1 MATKS
6 NMADDFP
13 YKRLCGDMLADI
25 GRRFIALSH
34 WRPTFRKM
42 NYRINNA
49 PELQI
54 KNLRFCFAGQCDPTI
69 MTLKA
74 SDYEDYNLI
83 SDYFIEQY
91 RIRAIRGDDPKKES
105 VYDYWRAHRAEL
117 LETCSNGSK
126 AEKLHCAREL
136 IYKYKMEVGTFRPT
150 IAAGLVWMVRNL
162 FGTPCNYVLDPC
174 AGWGDRLIGIMAS
187 NVRGSVH
194 VDPNP
199 DLGAEYARI
208 EQWARKTASRND
220 QEAAGSSGPPLDL
233 TDYRREYF
241 ASPFEDI
248 PRDDLLQALLRVRGT
263 TGEGV
268 KRAPRQSSNGP
279 NGPNGPNGSNGPNG
293 PNGTN
298 GSPSF
303 IARDDGFDLTIIA
316 PPYFDLEIYVP
327 NDVTGTQSITR
338 FKTWEEWYEKFLIA
352 SLAKCAS
359 VLRVGGILALIINEP
374 PDRSSPRFLARL
386 GGDVIRAARSYHTS
400 GQDLRQIQMRYL
412 GVISYAEFNEQKH
425 HIRSP
430 QPIWLWMRERQ

>member
-1 MATKS
+1 MAAQS
-6 NMADDFP
+6 NMEDDFP
-13 YKRLCGDMLADI
+13 YKRLYGDMLADI
-25 GRRFIALSH
+25 SRRFIALSH
-34 WRPTFRKM
+34 WRPTFRKI

-54 KNLRFCFAGQCDPTI
+54 KNLRFCFAGHCDPTI
-69 MTLKA
+69 MTLRA

-83 SDYFIEQY
+83 SDYFIEQH

-117 LETCSNGSK
+117 LKMCSSRDSK
-126 AEKLHCAREL
+126 EEKLHCAREL

-162 FGTPCNYVLDPC
+162 FGAPCNYVLDPC
-174 AGWGDRLIGIMAS
+174 AGWGDRLIGIMAAG
-187 NVRGSVH
+187 VRGSVH

-208 EQWARKTASRND
+208 EQWARETASRNVAKD
-220 QEAAGSSGPPLDL
+220 QETAGSSGTLNL

-248 PRDDLLQALLRVRGT
+248 PREDLLQALLRVRGP

-268 KRAPRQSSNGP
+268 RRAAKPSSDAIKDG
-279 NGPNGPNGSNGPNG
+279 
-293 PNGTN
+293 
-298 GSPSF
+298 PSF

-359 VLRVGGILALIINEP
+359 VLRVGGVLALIINEP

-386 GGDVIRAARSYHTS
+386 GGDVIRAARSYRTE
-400 GQDLRQIQMRYL
+400 GQDSRQIQMRYL
-412 GVISYAEFNEQKH
+412 GVISYAEFDEQKH